1 MRLQVKGRG
10 IEVSESV
17 RRYAEGKFQRLE
29 RQLDDPRI
37 ELELHVERNESIAD
51 DHTAEATIYTKGRTL
66 RAHAAA
72 RAFEATI
79 DDLVDKLERQVV
91 RYRERRHRK
100 PAHKTPAKVEGAA
113 APAPS
118 ELLDL

>member
-10 IEVSESV
+10 VEVSDSV
-17 RRYAEGKFQRLE
+17 KKYAEEKLRRLE

-37 ELELHVERNESIAD
+37 ELELHLERNGSIAE

-66 RAHAAA
+66 RAHSAA

-100 PAHKTPAKVEGAA
+100 PAHKTPAKGEGAA
-113 APAPS
+113 AAPP